1 MSDEFTN
8 FSTTWDLQHLTNSP
22 GKSKANGKAESGV
35 KIAKCTLKKSI
46 RAGTDP
52 YLVIVNYRN
61 TPMQGMTTS
70 PAQRLLSQRTNTLL
84 PTIQSLLLPKTT
96 NLERGKRKLQQHQQ
110 AQAK

>member
-8 FSTTWDLQHLTNSP
+8 FSTTWDLQHLTSSP

-35 KIAKCTLKKSI
+35 KIAKCTLKNSI
-46 RAGTDP
+46 RAGTNP

-61 TPMQGMTTS
+61 TQGMITS
-70 PAQRLLSQRTNTLL
+70 PAQRLMSQRTKTLL

-96 NLERGKRKLQQHQQ
+96 NLESEKRKLQQHQQ